1 MQTKKYLVTNPR
13 EGGIAILGRIRI
25 DIPGLCTNYTL
36 TLPETTAVDT
46 IRRIKR
52 QHPELSFKEAPAV
65 EKVPEA
71 KPVAKSVE
79 KSVLIDTP
87 SDSKKATAK
96 AQA

>member
-36 TLPETTAVDT
+36 ALPETTAVDT

-52 QHPELSFKEAPAV
+52 QHPELLFKEAPAV
-65 EKVPEA
+65 AKVIE
-71 KPVAKSVE
+71 AKSVE

-87 SDSKKATAK
+87 SDSKKTTAK